1 MIIQVPS
8 KKDIIYKQYLTLL
21 NPILGKNKLTSTEI
35 EVFSRLL
42 LIKSTYTDLSTEV
55 LKTLIFHADTKKR
68 IREAILE
75 ESKIILSEASFN
87 NIIYSLRKKNF
98 IKDNEIV
105 FNVPAID
112 NSSIEIIF
120 KLVLQDDTK

>member
-42 LIKSTYTDLSTEV
+42 LIKSMYSNLNIEV

-68 IREAILE
+68 IRQSILE
-75 ESKIILSEASFN
+75 DSKIILSEASFN

-98 IKDNEIV
+98 IKDNEITY
-105 FNVPAID
+105 NTPAIE
-112 NSSIEIIF
+112 NGSIEVTF